1 MQVFNNYTNSC
12 FWGACCPRPSTQHE
26 KFCVARMATGGN
38 PEWHE
43 IPDFNS
49 SVGDASPVYAS
60 IGVALFNIR
69 FTTSTRVE
77 FAPLPR
83 PALNAFSA
91 IADGARASLHDLIM
105 LVTPI
110 LLIGTI

>member
-1 MQVFNNYTNSC
+1 MIQILVFWEHVDLPS
-12 FWGACCPRPSTQHE
+12 RSTQLE

-49 SVGDASPVYAS
+49 SVGDASPFYAS

-69 FTTSTRVE
+69 FTTSSRV
-77 FAPLPR
+77 
-83 PALNAFSA
+83 
-91 IADGARASLHDLIM
+91 
-105 LVTPI
+105 
-110 LLIGTI
+110 